1 MEEKIFLFNISRVNT
16 EEKTAQSAENTLEVI
31 IRREDHLMRILATIQ
46 GEVPYEYPIIEQ
58 CISIIRSE
66 LESQRYLKIKKY

>member
-66 LESQRYLKIKKY
+66 LESQRYLKLKKY